1 MTAILQNYARKHH
14 IEIDLLEFEFKFMD
28 KYDPTDHEKE
38 IFELE
43 RVKKLGFD
51 IPEPSDGAL
60 ISGLY
65 FEGAKWDFP
74 NKCISEQTP
83 K

>member
-1 MTAILQNYARKHH
+1 
-14 IEIDLLEFEFKFMD
+14 MD

-43 RVKKLGFD
+43 RAKKLGFD

-65 FEGAKWDFP
+65 FEGAKWDFS

>member
-1 MTAILQNYARKHH
+1 
-14 IEIDLLEFEFKFMD
+14 MD
-28 KYDPTDHEKE
+28 KYDPTDHDKE

-43 RVKKLGFD
+43 RVKKLGFNF
-51 IPEPSDGAL
+51 PEPSDGAL

-74 NKCISEQTP
+74 NKCICE
-83 K
+83 